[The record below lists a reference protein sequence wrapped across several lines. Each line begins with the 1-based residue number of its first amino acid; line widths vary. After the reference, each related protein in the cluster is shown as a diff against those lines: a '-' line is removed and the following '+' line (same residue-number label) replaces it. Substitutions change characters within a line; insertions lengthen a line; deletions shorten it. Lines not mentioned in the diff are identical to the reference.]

1 MEQKT
6 KKSKLGLIILL
17 IVLIVIIAGAL
28 GYYFMFYT
36 NPVNTYK
43 RLLGSATNEAILTLK
58 EANNEK
64 AEIETKLKANL
75 ELKDESVDQK
85 IVDLINKTDVIST
98 IQFDKENKQMTIK
111 LDANYDSK
119 DLLDV
124 ELFNDSKNEKTYL
137 YAKDLLNTYLEVPIN
152 DYSEIE
158 KSYKATNMF
167 MPKDEE
173 SAEKVKTIINN
184 ELIRVIKEEYCSK
197 QSEGLNNIYV
207 FKINEVQ
214 LAQEIKSIVTNL
226 KSNNEFISCYE
237 DSNTVKESLE
247 NIIAGIDESK
257 CVESNVIELNVYTT
271 GLTQN
276 FDKLVIKM
284 DVDKEKI
291 EVTSKNIDDVLTIDF
306 KIVET
311 TENKE
316 ITGTIKVSGDKT
328 NQIVEFS
335 AESAEIGKIY
345 VKADLS
351 NKELSTMDQI
361 DTSNVKSIEEL
372 TTADILQ
379 ILSKLQASGTLD
391 ALGITDMF

>member
-17 IVLIVIIAGAL
+17 IVLIVIIAGTL

-43 RLLGSATNEAILTLK
+43 RLLGNAANDAILALK

-64 AEIETKLKANL
+64 AEIETKLKANI
-75 ELKDESVDQK
+75 ELKDETVDQK
-85 IVDLINKTDVIST
+85 IIDLINKTDIIST
-98 IQFDKENKQMTIK
+98 IQFDKENKQMTVK

-119 DLLDV
+119 DLLDI
-124 ELFNDSKNEKTYL
+124 ELFNDSKNKKTYL
-137 YAKDLLNTYLEVPIN
+137 YAKDLLDAYLEVPID

-158 KSYKATNMF
+158 DSYTATNMF
-167 MPKDEE
+167 MAKDEE
-173 SAEKVKTIINN
+173 SAEKIKTIINN
-184 ELIRVIKEEYCSK
+184 ELIKVIKEEYCSK

-237 DSNTVKESLE
+237 DANAVKESLE
-247 NIIAGIDESK
+247 NIITGIDESE

-276 FDKLVIKM
+276 FEKLVIKININE
-284 DVDKEKI
+284 EKV
-291 EVTSKNIDDVLTIDF
+291 EVTLKNVDDVLNIDF

-328 NQIVEFS
+328 NQTVEFS
-335 AESAEIGKIY
+335 ADSAEIGKIY
-345 VKADLS
+345 VKANLS
-351 NKELSTMDQI
+351 NKQLSVMDQI

-391 ALGITDMF
+391 TLGLTDIF

>member
-1 MEQKT
+1 M
-6 KKSKLGLIILL
+6 
-17 IVLIVIIAGAL
+17 
-28 GYYFMFYT
+28 
-36 NPVNTYK
+36 
-43 RLLGSATNEAILTLK
+43 
-58 EANNEK
+58 
-64 AEIETKLKANL
+64 
-75 ELKDESVDQK
+75 
-85 IVDLINKTDVIST
+85 
-98 IQFDKENKQMTIK
+98 
-111 LDANYDSK
+111 
-119 DLLDV
+119 
-124 ELFNDSKNEKTYL
+124 
-137 YAKDLLNTYLEVPIN
+137 EVPID

-158 KSYKATNMF
+158 DSYTATNMF
-167 MPKDEE
+167 MAKDEE
-173 SAEKVKTIINN
+173 SAEKIKTILNN
-184 ELIRVIKEEYCSK
+184 ELIKVIKEEYCSK

-237 DSNTVKESLE
+237 DANAVKESLE
-247 NIIAGIDESK
+247 NIITGIDESE

-276 FDKLVIKM
+276 FEKLVIKM
-284 DVDKEKI
+284 NINEEKV
-291 EVTSKNIDDVLTIDF
+291 EVTSKNVDDVLNIDF

-328 NQIVEFS
+328 NQTVEFS

-351 NKELSTMDQI
+351 NKQLSVMDQI

-391 ALGITDMF
+391 TLGLTDIF

>member
-17 IVLIVIIAGAL
+17 IVLIVIIAGTL

-43 RLLGSATNEAILTLK
+43 RLLGNAANDAILALK

-64 AEIETKLKANL
+64 AEIETKLKANI
-75 ELKDESVDQK
+75 ELKDETVDQK
-85 IVDLINKTDVIST
+85 IIDLINKTDIIST
-98 IQFDKENKQMTIK
+98 IQFDKENKQMTVK

-119 DLLDV
+119 DLLDI
-124 ELFNDSKNEKTYL
+124 ELFNDSKNKKTYL
-137 YAKDLLNTYLEVPIN
+137 YAKDLLDAYLEVPID

-158 KSYKATNMF
+158 DSYTATNMF
-167 MPKDEE
+167 MAKDEE
-173 SAEKVKTIINN
+173 SAEKIKTIINN
-184 ELIRVIKEEYCSK
+184 ELIKVIKEEYCSK

-237 DSNTVKESLE
+237 DANAVKESLE
-247 NIIAGIDESK
+247 NIITGIDESE

-276 FDKLVIKM
+276 FEKLVIKM
-284 DVDKEKI
+284 NINEEKV
-291 EVTSKNIDDVLTIDF
+291 EVTSKKVNDVLNIDF

-328 NQIVEFS
+328 NQTVEFS

-345 VKADLS
+345 VKANLS
-351 NKELSTMDQI
+351 NKQLSVMDQI

-391 ALGITDMF
+391 TLGLTDIF

>member
-1 MEQKT
+1 
-6 KKSKLGLIILL
+6 
-17 IVLIVIIAGAL
+17 
-28 GYYFMFYT
+28 
-36 NPVNTYK
+36 
-43 RLLGSATNEAILTLK
+43 
-58 EANNEK
+58 
-64 AEIETKLKANL
+64 
-75 ELKDESVDQK
+75 
-85 IVDLINKTDVIST
+85 
-98 IQFDKENKQMTIK
+98 MTVK

-119 DLLDV
+119 DLLDI
-124 ELFNDSKNEKTYL
+124 ELFNDSKIKNIFICKRSFRRIL
-137 YAKDLLNTYLEVPIN
+137 GSSID

-158 KSYKATNMF
+158 DSYTATNMF
-167 MPKDEE
+167 MAKDEE
-173 SAEKVKTIINN
+173 SAEKIKTIINN
-184 ELIRVIKEEYCSK
+184 ELIKVIKEEYCSK

-237 DSNTVKESLE
+237 DANAVKESLE
-247 NIIAGIDESK
+247 NIITGINESE

-276 FDKLVIKM
+276 FEKLVIKM
-284 DVDKEKI
+284 NINEEKV
-291 EVTSKNIDDVLTIDF
+291 EVTLKNVDDVLNIDF

-316 ITGTIKVSGDKT
+316 ITGTIKASGDKT
-328 NQIVEFS
+328 NQTVEFS
-335 AESAEIGKIY
+335 ADSAEIGKIY
-345 VKADLS
+345 VKANLS
-351 NKELSTMDQI
+351 NKQLSVMDQI

-391 ALGITDMF
+391 TLGLTDIF

>member
-1 MEQKT
+1 
-6 KKSKLGLIILL
+6 
-17 IVLIVIIAGAL
+17 
-28 GYYFMFYT
+28 MFYT

-43 RLLGSATNEAILTLK
+43 RLLDDATKEAMVALK
-58 EANNEK
+58 EANTEK
-64 AEIETKLKANL
+64 AEIETKLKANI
-75 ELKDESVDQK
+75 ELKDEAVDQK
-85 IVDLINKTDVIST
+85 IIDLINKTDIIST
-98 IQFDKENKQMTIK
+98 IQFDKENKQMTVK

-119 DLLDV
+119 DLLDI
-124 ELFNDSKNEKTYL
+124 ELFNDSKNKKTYL
-137 YAKDLLNTYLEVPIN
+137 YAKDLLDAYLEVPIDN
-152 DYSEIE
+152 YSEIE
-158 KSYKATNMF
+158 DSYTATNMF
-167 MPKDEE
+167 MAKDEE
-173 SAEKVKTIINN
+173 SAEKIKTIINN
-184 ELIRVIKEEYCSK
+184 ELIKVIKEEYCSK

-237 DSNTVKESLE
+237 DANAVKESLE
-247 NIIAGIDESK
+247 NIITGIDESE

-276 FDKLVIKM
+276 FEKLVIKM
-284 DVDKEKI
+284 NINEEKV
-291 EVTSKNIDDVLTIDF
+291 EVTSKNVDDVLNIDF

-328 NQIVEFS
+328 NQTVEFS

-351 NKELSTMDQI
+351 NKQLSVMDQI

-391 ALGITDMF
+391 TLGLTDIF